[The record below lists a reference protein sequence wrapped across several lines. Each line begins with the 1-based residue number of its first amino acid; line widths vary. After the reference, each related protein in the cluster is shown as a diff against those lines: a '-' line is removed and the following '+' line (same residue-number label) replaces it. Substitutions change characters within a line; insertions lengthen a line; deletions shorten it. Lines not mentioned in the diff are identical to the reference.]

1 MKSPRVRKL
10 IRRSIGSGL
19 SLTEV
24 QQKLEERLAS
34 MEEVMRRYETLLKR
48 IAARMKMR
56 PIAEAILVAN
66 MPYKTSALKS
76 MRKSELYTLAAIL
89 GMSKD
94 EAKHYGTRTNL
105 AKHLRKLQE
114 KRIES
119 DD

>member
-1 MKSPRVRKL
+1 MKSPKVRRL
-10 IRRSIGSGL
+10 VRRSIGSGL
-19 SLTEV
+19 SLTET

-66 MPYKTSALKS
+66 MPYKKSALKT
-76 MRKSELYTLAAIL
+76 MRKSELYTLAAVL

-94 EAKHYGTRTNL
+94 EANQFGTRTAL
-105 AKHLRKLQE
+105 AYHLRKLQA
-114 KRIES
+114 KRVES